1 MTTHI
6 SVSSAAGWLALATG
20 IAGISASILIILF
33 YAVGG
38 SFGTLND
45 IFNGVV
51 GMLSVI
57 LAWMLFSKFR
67 LNFTFIHRFTL
78 ILAVIGAIIVGIGSI
93 LILFDFTGWVLAGWY
108 TTAGFALIGIW
119 LLDFSNST
127 QQNNMLSRNLSTF
140 GLIVGSIMAIG
151 IFVIP
156 GIMMG
161 IDAIESTPWYVSLGL
176 LGFIGTYF
184 LYPIW
189 TLWLGRTLLSR

>member
-6 SVSSAAGWLALATG
+6 SSAAGWLALATG

-38 SFGTLND
+38 PFGTLND
-45 IFNGVV
+45 IFNGIV

-57 LAWMLFSKFR
+57 LTWMLFSKFR

-78 ILAVIGAIIVGIGSI
+78 ILAVIGAIIVGIGSM
-93 LILFDFTGWVLAGWY
+93 LIIFDFTGWVLAGWY
-108 TTAGFALIGIW
+108 TTAGFALIGVW

-127 QQNNMLSRNLSTF
+127 QQDNMLSRNLSIF

-151 IFVIP
+151 IFVVP

-176 LGFIGTYF
+176 LGFIGTYL
-184 LYPIW
+184 LYPVWAI
-189 TLWLGRTLLSR
+189 WLGRTLLSR